1 MKKCI
6 VLDPGRRSRLSHS
19 MQKDS
24 ETTDINPMS
33 RGVAQSGVRIT
44 NERAVLTLLALN
56 PGASNADV
64 ARLSGLGPQ
73 TTSRIVAEL
82 ESRAL
87 VIRGE
92 VLRGRRG
99 QPATPLF
106 LNPHGAVAIGIE
118 VGWRHF
124 EVLVIEMSGKTLA
137 SVRRSYA
144 YPDAS
149 TLFSD
154 IAAEVATIR
163 SGLTDVQ
170 RSRLAGIG
178 VASPSH
184 IGRNIGLV
192 DAPEEQAALWR
203 DIDLVERIAKDV
215 DLPVH
220 WYNDG
225 NAACWSEVIAHA
237 APWPRGLAY
246 FQVGTFV
253 GGGLVANG
261 ELWEGEGHAANLGSI
276 LICDDEGNLTF
287 VHLVAS
293 IMALQHMLTK
303 AGMDVPT
310 GSPFNWD
317 WDALEPVAT
326 QWLDKA
332 GSALAKAI
340 INTRAVIEVDEAIV
354 DGIMPRDIVERLHE
368 RVVHHLH
375 LLPSLTADHPAVEMG
390 RMGASA
396 AARGAAQLILFQRFF
411 SRAWKL
417 FST

>member
-1 MKKCI
+1 
-6 VLDPGRRSRLSHS
+6 

-24 ETTDINPMS
+24 ETTEINPMS

-106 LNPHGAVAIGIE
+106 VNPHGAVAIGIE
-118 VGWRHF
+118 LGWRHF
-124 EVLVIEMSGKTLA
+124 EVLVLEISGKTLA

-144 YPDAS
+144 FPDAR
-149 TLFSD
+149 TIFAD

-178 VASPSH
+178 LASPSF
-184 IGRNIGLV
+184 IGRNLDLV
-192 DAPEEQAALWR
+192 DAPEEQTALWR
-203 DIDLVERIAKDV
+203 DIDLVERLAKETELSV
-215 DLPVH
+215 Q
-220 WYNDG
+220 WFNDG
-225 NAACWSEVIAHA
+225 NAACWSEVMAQA
-237 APWPRGLAY
+237 APRPQGLAY

-253 GGGLVANG
+253 GGGLIANG
-261 ELWEGEGHAANLGSI
+261 ELWEGGGHAANLGSI
-276 LICDDEGNLTF
+276 MVSDSEGKLTF
-287 VHLVAS
+287 VHLIAS
-293 IMALQHMLTK
+293 IMALQRLLTE
-303 AGMDVPT
+303 AGMDVPA

-326 QWLDKA
+326 DWLDSA
-332 GSALAKAI
+332 GLALAKAV
-340 INTRAVIEVDEAIV
+340 INTSAVLELDKAVV
-354 DGIMPRDIVERLHE
+354 DGVMPREIVERLHE
-368 RVVHHLH
+368 RVSDHLQA
-375 LLPSLTADHPAVEMG
+375 LPTLTSEHPPVEMG

-396 AARGAAQLILFQRFF
+396 AATGAAQLLLFQRFF